1 MPFTKYLE
9 EHSFTPE
16 AVKAMSEALTRVCR
30 EVEDAGIRYSTAT
43 VVQMITAVASTED
56 LDAERLSF
64 AVVQS
69 FLNSKGPRT
78 ERVAH
83 AG

>member
-1 MPFTKYLE
+1 MPFTKYLK

-30 EVEDAGIRYSTAT
+30 ELEDAGIRYSTAT

>member
-30 EVEDAGIRYSTAT
+30 ELEDAGIRYSTAT